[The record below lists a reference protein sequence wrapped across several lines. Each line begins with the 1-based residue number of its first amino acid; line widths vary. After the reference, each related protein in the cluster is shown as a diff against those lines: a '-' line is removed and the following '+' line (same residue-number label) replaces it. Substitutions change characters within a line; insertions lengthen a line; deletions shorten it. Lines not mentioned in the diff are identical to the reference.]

1 MVGLA
6 QGVIR
11 SITERHENCVGVKQ
25 PKILRIHCSTNAKSN
40 VRQQWN
46 ADLADAAD
54 KNRIQ
59 TRVYPLFPPPPRSKM
74 LLPLAS
80 VGTKYLVA
88 KQFSCRSVMS
98 QTAIFSQN
106 QQKQF
111 LRAAFLVYIG
121 RHGSKHCF
129 DWL

>member
-54 KNRIQ
+54 KNADSDP
-59 TRVYPLFPPPPRSKM
+59 RVS
-74 LLPLAS
+74 A
-80 VGTKYLVA
+80 
-88 KQFSCRSVMS
+88 FSAPS
-98 QTAIFSQN
+98 
-106 QQKQF
+106 
-111 LRAAFLVYIG
+111 AF
-121 RHGSKHCF
+121 
-129 DWL
+129 